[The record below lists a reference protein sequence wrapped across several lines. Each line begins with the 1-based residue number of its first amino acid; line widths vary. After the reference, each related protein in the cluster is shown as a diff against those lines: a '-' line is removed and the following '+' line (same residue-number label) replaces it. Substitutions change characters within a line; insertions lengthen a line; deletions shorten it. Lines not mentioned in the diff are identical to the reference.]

1 MIRDPTQSLTFMSL
15 PDDGLHEPTVTQ
27 NSVVR
32 DSGDVVEDRIIRH
45 QGMPPDT

>member
-1 MIRDPTQSLTFMSL
+1 MIRDPTVVNAHALS
-15 PDDGLHEPTVTQ
+15 DDGLHEPTVTQ

-45 QGMPPDT
+45 QGMPPET